1 VVNKYF
7 TLQWKLMVKRKFSS
21 RNKHYCFFLR

>member
-21 RNKHYCFFLR
+21 WNKHYYFF